1 MKLQVQN
8 FVQSQRI
15 DLIGLVQ
22 WFSARDDSGFLGD
35 ISCVQRHVRLSQPGR
50 VCPPVVLWVEAGDAA
65 AHLMI
70 HRIAGVTKSDLPP
83 KSKVPRLRPHCACLQ
98 GSNGYADTENRF
110 VDSVG
115 EGESG
120 TRESSL
126 ETYTLP
132 CVKLDS
138 QWEFALQC
146 WELKSVLCDNLEGWD
161 GIGGKREVQDRGG
174 EKEKKLIKRS
184 STMV

>member
-1 MKLQVQN
+1 M
-8 FVQSQRI
+8 
-15 DLIGLVQ
+15 
-22 WFSARDDSGFLGD
+22 
-35 ISCVQRHVRLSQPGR
+35 
-50 VCPPVVLWVEAGDAA
+50 
-65 AHLMI
+65 
-70 HRIAGVTKSDLPP
+70 
-83 KSKVPRLRPHCACLQ
+83 
-98 GSNGYADTENRF
+98 
-110 VDSVG
+110 DSVG

-161 GIGGKREVQDRGG
+161 GVGGKREVQDRGG
-174 EKEKKLIKRS
+174 EKEKKLMKRS
-184 STMV
+184 STML